1 MCGFAGFIDT
11 KSFSENIL
19 YRMTEVLN
27 HRGPD
32 DRGIWINKDI
42 GIGFAHTR
50 LAILDVSQAGKQPM
64 ESRSGRY
71 VIIFNGEIY
80 NHLELR
86 KEVEYKNNLQKN
98 NWVGYSDTETLLAA
112 IETWG
117 IEVTLKK
124 LNGMFAFAIYDKKN
138 QNLILARDR
147 IGEKPLYYGWQNNTF
162 LFASELKAI
171 KEHPNFD
178 NEINENI
185 IPLYLKY
192 NYIPEPYSIYKNIYK
207 LKPGS
212 FITILCNNKSKNIE
226 EKDYWSLINNSYS
239 KNISK
244 ITDREAINEFEILIQ
259 NSVSKQKLSDVPI
272 GSFLSGGI
280 DSSLITAIMQ
290 SQSRNPINTF
300 TIGFNDKNYDESY
313 YANKIAKHLGT
324 NHNQWIVEPTD
335 VFSMIPS
342 LSEIYDEPFADSSQI
357 PTYLVSK
364 FAKKKVTVCLSGDA
378 GDELF
383 GGYNRYIWLSKIHSI
398 PIYIRNILSFSIN
411 RLSPTVWSKIL
422 NSFNPITPK
431 KFKINMP
438 GDRLHKLGNLLKTS
452 SYEDTYNNFIS
463 TWNNPKD
470 VLINNKLLT
479 GSESYW
485 KDFDFI
491 KDHKM
496 RMMILDILNYLPND
510 ILCKL
515 DRAAMSNSLET
526 RVPFLD
532 INVINFSM
540 NLPLNMKIRNN
551 KGKWIV
557 RKLLNKYVPKKLFDR
572 PKMGFGIPID
582 NWLRHDLKEWASDL
596 INQKNGVNHDYFDR
610 NTIKMMW
617 NEHLSGKN
625 NWQYHLWNILSFDS
639 WYIKNKK

>member
-239 KNISK
+239 NNISK

-313 YANKIAKHLGT
+313 YANKIAKYLGT

-411 RLSPTVWSKIL
+411 RLSPTIWNKIL

-596 INQKNGVNHDYFDR
+596 INQKNGINHDYFDR

>member
-1 MCGFAGFIDT
+1 
-11 KSFSENIL
+11 
-19 YRMTEVLN
+19 
-27 HRGPD
+27 
-32 DRGIWINKDI
+32 
-42 GIGFAHTR
+42 
-50 LAILDVSQAGKQPM
+50 
-64 ESRSGRY
+64 
-71 VIIFNGEIY
+71 
-80 NHLELR
+80 
-86 KEVEYKNNLQKN
+86 
-98 NWVGYSDTETLLAA
+98 
-112 IETWG
+112 
-117 IEVTLKK
+117 
-124 LNGMFAFAIYDKKN
+124 
-138 QNLILARDR
+138 
-147 IGEKPLYYGWQNNTF
+147 
-162 LFASELKAI
+162 
-171 KEHPNFD
+171 
-178 NEINENI
+178 
-185 IPLYLKY
+185 
-192 NYIPEPYSIYKNIYK
+192 
-207 LKPGS
+207 
-212 FITILCNNKSKNIE
+212 
-226 EKDYWSLINNSYS
+226 
-239 KNISK
+239 
-244 ITDREAINEFEILIQ
+244 
-259 NSVSKQKLSDVPI
+259 
-272 GSFLSGGI
+272 
-280 DSSLITAIMQ
+280 MQ

-313 YANKIAKHLGT
+313 YANKIAKYLGT

-411 RLSPTVWSKIL
+411 RLSPTIWNKIL

>member
-98 NWVGYSDTETLLAA
+98 NWLGYSDTETLLAT

-117 IEVTLKK
+117 IEETLKK

-239 KNISK
+239 NNISK

-398 PIYIRNILSFSIN
+398 PIPIRNILSFSIN

-452 SYEDTYNNFIS
+452 SYEDTYNNFVS

-596 INQKNGVNHDYFDR
+596 INQKNGINHDYFDR